1 MIYIAPYLSKGKHD
15 LAQYLSTL
23 QEAMKMCKKYPSVS
37 EDRNTIDRQVIHLME
52 LFVNKS
58 NCLEEISDTQIA
70 ATLIGLSPSLCTKK
84 FTWSPVSQI
93 YEYH

>member
-1 MIYIAPYLSKGKHD
+1 
-15 LAQYLSTL
+15 
-23 QEAMKMCKKYPSVS
+23 MCKKYASLS
-37 EDRNTIDRQVIHLME
+37 EDRNIIDRQVNHLME
-52 LFVNKS
+52 LFVNES